1 MAEEKKKRKGISKA
15 ALKKS
20 FRLYKYVK
28 PYRGEFAIG
37 LIFLVLSSAANLA
50 FPKYLGDLVDATK
63 SDDIFEKIN
72 EIILILAIILVAQ
85 AVVSFFR
92 VLLFV
97 NVTQK
102 TLANLRQETYQHLIQ
117 LPIGFFNRK
126 RVGELNSRIS
136 SDISLLQETFTTT
149 LAEFIRQII
158 VIFGGITILLVTSP
172 QLTFFMLMVV
182 PLVIVLAVFF
192 GRFIR
197 NYAKKMQNEVA
208 DSNTIVEET
217 LQGIFN
223 VKAYANEFFEI
234 ARYRKRT
241 DEVARLGMKGG
252 LYRGAFSSFMVLGMF
267 GAMVAVIW
275 QGVNL
280 MANNELQP
288 GELMSFLFYT
298 AFIGGSIGGL
308 ASVYANLQKAIGAT
322 EALMDIFDEG
332 KEELQAKEDREP
344 LPNFKGEFEFNN
356 LSFSYPNRPDTKV
369 LNKLSFEVKAGEQI
383 AVVGPSGAGKS
394 TLVSM
399 ILNFYQPESG
409 ELLFDGRPATDYQL
423 SALRDHM
430 AVVPQDVF
438 LFGGSIR
445 ENISYGKPGASE
457 EEVIEA
463 AKKANAWSFIQEF
476 PEGLDTMVGERG
488 VQLSGG
494 QRQRVA
500 IARAILKDPRI
511 LILDEATSA
520 LDSESERL
528 VQDALDHLMKGR
540 TSLVIAHRL
549 ATVRAADRILVMDHG
564 ELVEMGTHDELI
576 QKEDGIYQNLSQL
589 QFNT

>member
-50 FPKYLGDLVDATK
+50 FPKFLGDLVDATK
-63 SDDIFEKIN
+63 SDNIFEKIN

-102 TLANLRQETYQHLIQ
+102 TLANLRQATYQHLIQ

-197 NYAKKMQNEVA
+197 SYAKKMQNEVA

-308 ASVYANLQKAIGAT
+308 ANVYANLQKAIGAT

-332 KEELQAKEDREP
+332 KEDLQAKEDRVS
-344 LPNFKGEFEFNN
+344 LPNFKGEFELKS

-369 LNKLSFEVKAGEQI
+369 LNNLSFEVKAGEQI

-457 EEVIEA
+457 EEVIDA
-463 AKKANAWSFIQEF
+463 AKKANAWNFIQEF
-476 PEGLDTMVGERG
+476 PEGLDTLVGERG

-564 ELVEMGTHDELI
+564 ELVEMGTHEELI

-589 QFNT
+589 QFNN

>member
-1 MAEEKKKRKGISKA
+1 
-15 ALKKS
+15 
-20 FRLYKYVK
+20 
-28 PYRGEFAIG
+28 
-37 LIFLVLSSAANLA
+37 
-50 FPKYLGDLVDATK
+50 
-63 SDDIFEKIN
+63 
-72 EIILILAIILVAQ
+72 
-85 AVVSFFR
+85 
-92 VLLFV
+92 
-97 NVTQK
+97 
-102 TLANLRQETYQHLIQ
+102 
-117 LPIGFFNRK
+117 
-126 RVGELNSRIS
+126 
-136 SDISLLQETFTTT
+136 
-149 LAEFIRQII
+149 
-158 VIFGGITILLVTSP
+158 
-172 QLTFFMLMVV
+172 
-182 PLVIVLAVFF
+182 
-192 GRFIR
+192 
-197 NYAKKMQNEVA
+197 
-208 DSNTIVEET
+208 
-217 LQGIFN
+217 
-223 VKAYANEFFEI
+223 
-234 ARYRKRT
+234 
-241 DEVARLGMKGG
+241 
-252 LYRGAFSSFMVLGMF
+252 
-267 GAMVAVIW
+267 
-275 QGVNL
+275 
-280 MANNELQP
+280 
-288 GELMSFLFYT
+288 
-298 AFIGGSIGGL
+298 
-308 ASVYANLQKAIGAT
+308 
-322 EALMDIFDEG
+322 MDIFDEG
-332 KEELQAKEDREP
+332 KEDLQAKEDRES
-344 LPNFKGEFEFNN
+344 LPNFKGEFELKS

-369 LNKLSFEVKAGEQI
+369 LNNLSFEVKAGEQI

-457 EEVIEA
+457 EEVIDA
-463 AKKANAWSFIQEF
+463 AKKANAWNFIQEF
-476 PEGLDTMVGERG
+476 PEGLDTLVGERG

-564 ELVEMGTHDELI
+564 ELVEMGTHEELI

-589 QFNT
+589 QFNN

>member
-1 MAEEKKKRKGISKA
+1 MAEEKKQKRKLTKSS
-15 ALKKS
+15 LKKS
-20 FRLYKYVK
+20 LRLYKYVK

-37 LIFLVLSSAANLA
+37 LIFLVLSSLANLA
-50 FPKYLGDLVDATK
+50 FPKYLGDLVDAVNA
-63 SDDIFEKIN
+63 DEIFDKIDS
-72 EIILILAIILVAQ
+72 ISLILIGILIAQ
-85 AVVSFFR
+85 AIVSFFR
-92 VLLFV
+92 VVIFV

-102 TLANLRQETYQHLIQ
+102 TLANLRQATYEQLIK
-117 LPIGFFNRK
+117 LPIGFFSRK

-158 VIFGGITILLVTSP
+158 VIFGGITILLVTSTK
-172 QLTFFMLMVV
+172 LTLFMLMVV
-182 PLVIVLAVFF
+182 PVVMVIAVFF

-197 NYAKKMQNEVA
+197 NYAKSMQDEVA
-208 DSNTIVEET
+208 NSNTIVEET

-241 DEVARLGMKGG
+241 NEVARQGMKGG
-252 LYRGAFSSFMVLGMF
+252 IYRGAFSSFIVLGMF
-267 GAMVAVIW
+267 GALVAVIW
-275 QGVNL
+275 QGTNL
-280 MANNELQP
+280 VAANEIKVGQLI
-288 GELMSFLFYT
+288 SFLFYS

-308 ASVYANLQKAIGAT
+308 ANVYANLQKAIGAT
-322 EALMDIFDEG
+322 EDLMDIFNEDTEDLQSSENRKPLVDFRG
-332 KEELQAKEDREP
+332 ELKFDQISFTYPSRPDSEVIK
-344 LPNFKGEFEFNN
+344 N
-356 LSFSYPNRPDTKV
+356 LSFAIS
-369 LNKLSFEVKAGEQI
+369 AGEQL

-394 TLVSM
+394 TLVSL
-399 ILNFYQPESG
+399 ILNFYKPDSG
-409 ELLFDGRPATDYQL
+409 TLYFDNKAADEYQL
-423 SALRDHM
+423 SALRDQM

-445 ENISYGKPGASE
+445 ENIVYGKPGASE
-457 EEVIEA
+457 EEIIQA
-463 AKKANAWSFIQEF
+463 AKQANAWDFISDF
-476 PEGLDTMVGERG
+476 PEGLDTVVGERG

-528 VQDALDHLMKGR
+528 VQEALDHLMKGR
-540 TSLVIAHRL
+540 TSIVIAHRL
-549 ATVRAADRILVMDHG
+549 ATVRAADRILVLDKG
-564 ELVEMGTHDELI
+564 ALVEMGSHDELI
-576 QKEDGIYQNLSQL
+576 AKEDGLYQSLSNL
-589 QFNT
+589 QFNS

>member
-63 SDDIFEKIN
+63 SEDIFEKIN

-117 LPIGFFNRK
+117 LPISFFNRK

-197 NYAKKMQNEVA
+197 SYAKKMQNEVA

-344 LPNFKGEFEFNN
+344 LPNFKGEFELKN

-369 LNKLSFEVKAGEQI
+369 LNNLSFEVKAGEQI

-457 EEVIEA
+457 EEIIEA
-463 AKKANAWSFIQEF
+463 AQKANAWSFIQEF
-476 PEGLDTMVGERG
+476 PEGLDTLVGERG

-564 ELVEMGTHDELI
+564 ELVEMGTHEELI

>member
-50 FPKYLGDLVDATK
+50 FPKFLGDLVDATK
-63 SDDIFEKIN
+63 SDNIFEKIN

-102 TLANLRQETYQHLIQ
+102 TLANLRQATYQHLIQ

-197 NYAKKMQNEVA
+197 SYAKKMQNEVA

-308 ASVYANLQKAIGAT
+308 ANVYANLQKAIGAT

-332 KEELQAKEDREP
+332 KEDLQAKEDRES
-344 LPNFKGEFEFNN
+344 LPNFKGEFELKS

-369 LNKLSFEVKAGEQI
+369 LNNLSFEVKAGEQI

-457 EEVIEA
+457 EEVIDA
-463 AKKANAWSFIQEF
+463 AKKANAWNFIQEF
-476 PEGLDTMVGERG
+476 PEGLDTLVGERG

-564 ELVEMGTHDELI
+564 ELVEMGTHEELI

-589 QFNT
+589 QFNN

>member
-50 FPKYLGDLVDATK
+50 FPKFLGDLVDATK
-63 SDDIFEKIN
+63 SDNIFEKIN

-102 TLANLRQETYQHLIQ
+102 TLANLRQATYQHLIQ

-197 NYAKKMQNEVA
+197 SYAKKMQNEVA

-308 ASVYANLQKAIGAT
+308 ANVYANLQKAIGAT

-332 KEELQAKEDREP
+332 KEDLQAKEDRES
-344 LPNFKGEFEFNN
+344 LPNFKGEFELKN

-369 LNKLSFEVKAGEQI
+369 LNNLSFEVKAGEQI

-457 EEVIEA
+457 EEVIDA
-463 AKKANAWSFIQEF
+463 AKKANAWNFIQEF
-476 PEGLDTMVGERG
+476 PEGLDTLVGERG

-564 ELVEMGTHDELI
+564 ELVEMGTHEELI

-589 QFNT
+589 QFNN

>member
-37 LIFLVLSSAANLA
+37 LIFLVLSSAASLA

-63 SDDIFEKIN
+63 SENIFEKIN
-72 EIILILAIILVAQ
+72 EIILILAVILVAQ

-92 VLLFV
+92 VLIFV

-102 TLANLRQETYQHLIQ
+102 TLANLRQATYRHLIQ

-158 VIFGGITILLVTSP
+158 VIFGGITILLITSP
-172 QLTFFMLMVV
+172 KLTFFMLMVV
-182 PLVIVLAVFF
+182 PVVIILAVFF

-234 ARYRKRT
+234 DRYHKRT

-252 LYRGAFSSFMVLGMF
+252 LYRGAFNSFMVLGMF
-267 GAMVAVIW
+267 GALVAVIW
-275 QGVNL
+275 QGVDL
-280 MANNELQP
+280 MANGELEA

-308 ASVYANLQKAIGAT
+308 ANVYATLQKAIGAT

-332 KEELQAKEDREP
+332 KEELQAKEDREA
-344 LPNFKGEFEFNN
+344 LPDFQGQFELKN
-356 LSFSYPNRPDTKV
+356 LSFSYPNRPETKV
-369 LNKLSFEVKAGEQI
+369 LNNLSFEVKAGEQI

-409 ELLFDGRPATDYQL
+409 ELLFDGRLATGYQL

-457 EEVIEA
+457 EELIEA
-463 AKKANAWSFIQEF
+463 AKKANAWNFIQEF
-476 PEGLDTMVGERG
+476 PEGLDTLVGERG

-576 QKEDGIYQNLSQL
+576 QKEDGLYQNLSQL
-589 QFNT
+589 QFNL